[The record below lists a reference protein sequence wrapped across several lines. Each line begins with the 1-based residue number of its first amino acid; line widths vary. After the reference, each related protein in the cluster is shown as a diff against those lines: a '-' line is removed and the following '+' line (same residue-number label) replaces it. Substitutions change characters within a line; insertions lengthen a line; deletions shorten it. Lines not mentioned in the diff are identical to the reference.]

1 VAVVNRPES
10 SVIEDKVVQ
19 IARRYPQALYY
30 PFKVVE
36 SNLEVNVLDADVGE
50 TTPLFQRLKLFFS
63 KQFGNLNKWVEALD
77 CLVYP
82 EHRFKY
88 WYQILCD
95 LLASEKATPE
105 RILGTFRMM
114 LADIASVDKQWVG
127 DQIGSYNRKFAQI
140 WVKSLTKVFG
150 ENGAK
155 VPGMPVKQLATLML
169 QMN

>member
-1 VAVVNRPES
+1 MAVVNRPES
-10 SVIEDKVVQ
+10 SVIEEKVIQ

-50 TTPLFQRLKLFFS
+50 TTPLFQRLKQFFS

-88 WYQILCD
+88 WYQILSD
-95 LLASEKATPE
+95 LLASDKATPE
-105 RILGTFRMM
+105 KILNTYKMM
-114 LADIASVDKQWVG
+114 IADIAATEKQWVG
-127 DQIGSYNRKFAQI
+127 N
-140 WVKSLTKVFG
+140 
-150 ENGAK
+150 
-155 VPGMPVKQLATLML
+155 
-169 QMN
+169 